1 MKRAWRCWAGV
12 ACFLVALTP
21 SRQSGGV
28 QPEVPCTPIMRASW
42 RLPGR
47 VDSLLALPSVGV
59 TVALVARSASDVPF
73 LPHDDLLILA
83 PNGRVRARV
92 TVPPYTM
99 PPGLAASTTARGTL
113 YAVVDTALLAIDSGK
128 GRIVARWTLDV
139 QALGWPAAVA
149 LGAHGRIYVAGQ
161 PATGRAAVLDAL
173 TVTAQGRLRVVW
185 RAPLG
190 LTHAGLWLGLA
201 GHGRV
206 AAYLPDANDV
216 HGTIALFDERSGTLR
231 ASYAVPVSPAG
242 ADAARDRLYL
252 DEVGTIRALSLRDGA
267 PVASVPGERPFALA
281 SSRGLLAFVRDDAI
295 VLAAAGA
302 LRPLARIP
310 LRDARTL
317 AFTPDGATLLVARRS
332 SLTRI
337 DVGRCG
343 AARRRATATAVAGQ
357 PTLGAVGRSLRD
369 PATRP

>member
-1 MKRAWRCWAGV
+1 VKRAWRRWAGV
-12 ACFLVALTP
+12 ACLLVTTMP
-21 SRQSGGV
+21 RQSDV
-28 QPEVPCTPIMRASW
+28 VRLEAVCTPIVRASW

-47 VDSLLALPSVGV
+47 VDSLLAVPSVGA
-59 TVALVARSASDVPF
+59 TVALVGPAASGVPF

-92 TVPPYTM
+92 AVPPYTM
-99 PPGLAASTTARGTL
+99 PPGLAASTTVRGTL

-128 GRIVARWTLDV
+128 RRIVARWPLDV

-149 LGAHGRIYVAGQ
+149 VGSRGRIYVAGQ
-161 PATGRAAVLDAL
+161 PATGRAAILDAL
-173 TVTAQGRLRVVW
+173 TVSAHGPPRVVW

-206 AAYLPDANDV
+206 AAYLPNADDV
-216 HGTIALFDERSGTLR
+216 HGTIALFDERSGALR

-242 ADAARDRLYL
+242 VDAARDRLYL
-252 DEVGTIRALSLRDGA
+252 DDAGTIRALRLRDGA
-267 PVASVPGERPFALA
+267 PVASAPGTGPLAL
-281 SSRGLLAFVRDDAI
+281 SSARGLLAFVRDDAV
-295 VLAAAGA
+295 VLAAAGS
-302 LRPLARIP
+302 LRPLARMS
-310 LRDARTL
+310 LRGVRAL
-317 AFTPDGATLLVARRS
+317 AFTPDGATLLVGQRN

-343 AARRRATATAVAGQ
+343 AA
-357 PTLGAVGRSLRD
+357 
-369 PATRP
+369 

>member
-1 MKRAWRCWAGV
+1 MKRAWCRWAGV
-12 ACFLVALTP
+12 ACLLVVTTTP
-21 SRQSGGV
+21 RQSV
-28 QPEVPCTPIMRASW
+28 IVRPEVVCTPIVRASW
-42 RLPGR
+42 HLPGR
-47 VDSLLALPSVGV
+47 VDSLLAVPSVGA
-59 TVALVARSASDVPF
+59 TVALVGPAVSDVPF

-83 PNGRVRARV
+83 PDGRVRARV
-92 TVPPYTM
+92 ALPPYTM
-99 PPGLAASTTARGTL
+99 PPGLAASTIARGAI
-113 YAVVDTALLAIDSGK
+113 YAVVDTALLTIDVGK
-128 GRIVARWTLDV
+128 GRIVAHWSLDV

-149 LGAHGRIYVAGQ
+149 VGSRGRVYVAGQ

-173 TVTAQGRLRVVW
+173 VVSPHGPLRVVW

-206 AAYLPDANDV
+206 AAYLPDADDV
-216 HGTIALFDERSGTLR
+216 HGTIALFDARSGALR

-242 ADAARDRLYL
+242 TDAARDRLYL
-252 DEVGTIRALSLRDGA
+252 DEAGTIHALSLGDGA
-267 PVASVPGERPFALA
+267 PVAAVPGTGPLALT

-295 VLAAAGA
+295 VLTTAGA

-310 LRDARTL
+310 LRDVRAL
-317 AFTPDGATLLVARRS
+317 AFTPDGATLLVGRRS

-343 AARRRATATAVAGQ
+343 AA
-357 PTLGAVGRSLRD
+357 
-369 PATRP
+369 